1 MSRLTADEA
10 WQEIASAH
18 TGILTTLRRDGMPI
32 ALPVWFVAE
41 DRTVAIMTPAS
52 TKKIPR
58 VRNER
63 FSEAAAETNR
73 LTLTLP
79 NCLL

>member
-10 WQEIASAH
+10 WREIASAH

-32 ALPVWFVAE
+32 ALSVWFVVE
-41 DRTVAIMTPAS
+41 DRNGGQNSDLGQRAFLRS
-52 TKKIPR
+52 
-58 VRNER
+58 
-63 FSEAAAETNR
+63 AAETNR